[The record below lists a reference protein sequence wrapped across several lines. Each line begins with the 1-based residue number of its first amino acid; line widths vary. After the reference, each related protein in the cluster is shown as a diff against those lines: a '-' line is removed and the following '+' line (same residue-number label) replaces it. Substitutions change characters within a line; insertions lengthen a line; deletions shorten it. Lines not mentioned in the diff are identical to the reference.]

1 MDDKGNGWGEW
12 KNHVLLELSRMNDK
26 IEKSDGKRLEYEVK
40 STEQRNKMS
49 NQITAIKV
57 KSGVWGAIA
66 GLIPVSV
73 LFMWLYIKNTP

>member
-1 MDDKGNGWGEW
+1 
-12 KNHVLLELSRMNDK
+12 MNDK

-73 LFMWLYIKNTP
+73 LFMWLYIKNAP